1 MPGCA
6 TVLPIPFLLGGL
18 LAIAFAAPEAA
29 DGHWTA
35 ALMFALLG
43 LVSAGV
49 GGAMH
54 WSFRQQGARIRRLAE
69 RRAAWPDEPWRWRE
83 DWAAGPITDGSRQ
96 RMIATWFFAVLWNA
110 VALPSSIL
118 AIREALRTGELVLWF
133 VTVFGLVGVGLLV
146 AAILQGLRHRRYGA
160 SALELETFPGF
171 LGGTLAGRLRASL
184 DLHEAPRIPVVLRC
198 IRRRVTGTGKHRVAQ
213 EEVLWEDQLD
223 VVRTHRDGAA
233 TLIHFAFR
241 LPAALEAST
250 PLPADEQVV
259 WRLEARAEVPG
270 VDYHAV
276 FEVPVFAPPDGAIL
290 PSQDL
295 PIAAL
300 GFDDYAQPPSSRIL
314 VTTTQRGTEVWLPA
328 ARHVVPALVLT
339 AVAVFFGGIGI
350 VLLWSE
356 APQVL
361 GWVFALLGALVGMAA
376 ANLWFGTSRIRADR
390 AGLEITQGFL
400 GLGRTRAIPAADVVD
415 IITRTGMQANARY
428 YCDLALQLTGN
439 RHIVLGRAIRERREA
454 EWLSDRLL
462 RALGR

>member
-18 LAIAFAAPEAA
+18 LALAFAAPEAA
-29 DGHWTA
+29 DGHWTTA
-35 ALMFALLG
+35 VLFAVLG
-43 LVSAGV
+43 LVSAAAGW
-49 GGAMH
+49 ALH
-54 WSFRQQGARIRRLAE
+54 WSFRRQGARSRRLAE
-69 RRAAWPDEPWRWRE
+69 RQAAWPDEPWRWRE
-83 DWAAGPITDGSRQ
+83 EWASGPITDGSRQ

-110 VALPSSIL
+110 VALPSSVL
-118 AIREALRTGELVLWF
+118 AIREAIRTDELVLWF
-133 VTVFGLVGVGLLV
+133 VTLFGLIGVGLLV
-146 AAILQGLRHRRYGA
+146 AAVLQGLRHRRYGA

-171 LGGTLAGRLRASL
+171 LGGTLAGRVRAAL
-184 DLHEAPRIPVVLRC
+184 DLHGVTRIPVVLRC
-198 IRRRVTGTGKHRVAQ
+198 IHQQATGSGKQRTVRD
-213 EEVLWEDQLD
+213 EVLWEDQLD
-223 VVRTHRDGAA
+223 VVRTHRDGQS

-241 LPAALEAST
+241 LPANLPPST
-250 PLPADEQVV
+250 PLHAEDQVV

-276 FEVPVFAPPDGAIL
+276 FDVPVFAPAAGAIL

-295 PIAAL
+295 PMAAV
-300 GFDDYAQPPSSRIL
+300 GFDDYVQPPSSRIL

-339 AVAVFFGGIGI
+339 VIAVFFGGIGI

-356 APQVL
+356 APQVI
-361 GWVFALLGALVGMAA
+361 GWVFALLGGLVGMGA
-376 ANLWFGTSRIRADR
+376 ANLWFGTSRIRADTT
-390 AGLEITQGFL
+390 GLEITQGFL
-400 GLGRTRAIPAADVVD
+400 GIGRTRTIPAAEVED

-428 YCDLALQLTGN
+428 YCDLALQRAGGRQL
-439 RHIVLGRAIRERREA
+439 VLGRAIRERREA